1 MDMEFKIFLMG
12 IYIRDI
18 IFKGSLMDLANIL
31 GPMALFIK
39 EISRMVI
46 EKGKEIGRVI
56 MEINT
61 LVISAMTEKMVLA
74 NIFGQMGT
82 YTKETLVKI
91 WERVRGKCFGVMVA
105 CIKENGN
112 EDYLMEK
119 VHITVI
125 KLGTFKVKG

>member
-1 MDMEFKIFLMG
+1 
-12 IYIRDI
+12 
-18 IFKGSLMDLANIL
+18 MDLANIL

-91 WERVRGKCFGVMVA
+91 
-105 CIKENGN
+105 
-112 EDYLMEK
+112 
-119 VHITVI
+119 
-125 KLGTFKVKG
+125 